1 MAAKTFWSEK
11 HWTQILQSF
20 DQWDMTMLRK
30 STYKN
35 LEYKQLSILE
45 PLQIMYH
52 SFKKLIWLW

>member
-1 MAAKTFWSEK
+1 MADKTFWSEK

-30 STYKN
+30 STHKN